1 MLRRAGAVA
10 AAALA
15 LIVAVVVIGR
25 GARGP
30 RVLLDS
36 DNGILAAAESE
47 ARGARTL
54 AGDAPAA
61 KASESAVL
69 RPVPTKTLSRAQVL
83 QQEVKDMAEMQKIR
97 TYSGGGSKIL
107 AEAQKEE
114 KTLKA
119 LADLKQTGGQ
129 QQHQQLKTA
138 KSKAALKEASPKATE
153 HSLAREEELVD
164 CEPFCDTQELSES
177 RKAAHARLL
186 KDQARQRMQQR
197 AKLSKAKTEEAAE
210 EQAHCIFCKP
220 AAVHHRLRALRGPV
234 F

>member
-1 MLRRAGAVA
+1 MLRRAGAAV
-10 AAALA
+10 AALA
-15 LIVAVVVIGR
+15 LIAAVVVVGR

-30 RVLLDS
+30 RELLDS

-47 ARGARTL
+47 AQGARKL
-54 AGDAPAA
+54 AGDYAPA

-69 RPVPTKTLSRAQVL
+69 RPVPTKTESRAQVL

-119 LADLKQTGGQ
+119 LADLKEAGG
-129 QQHQQLKTA
+129 QHQQLKTA
-138 KSKAALKEASPKATE
+138 RSKAALKEASPKATE

>member
-1 MLRRAGAVA
+1 
-10 AAALA
+10 
-15 LIVAVVVIGR
+15 
-25 GARGP
+25 
-30 RVLLDS
+30 
-36 DNGILAAAESE
+36 
-47 ARGARTL
+47 
-54 AGDAPAA
+54 
-61 KASESAVL
+61 
-69 RPVPTKTLSRAQVL
+69 
-83 QQEVKDMAEMQKIR
+83 MQKIR

-119 LADLKQTGGQ
+119 LADLKEAGG
-129 QQHQQLKTA
+129 QHQQLKTA
-138 KSKAALKEASPKATE
+138 RSKAALKEASPKATE

>member
-15 LIVAVVVIGR
+15 LIVAVVVVGR

-119 LADLKQTGGQ
+119 LADLKEAGG
-129 QQHQQLKTA
+129 QHQQLKTA
-138 KSKAALKEASPKATE
+138 RSKAALKEASPKATE

-186 KDQARQRMQQR
+186 KDQAHQRMQQR
-197 AKLSKAKTEEAAE
+197 AKMSKAKAEEAAE

-220 AAVHHRLRALRGPV
+220 AAVHRRLRALRGPV

>member
-15 LIVAVVVIGR
+15 LIVAVVVVGR

-119 LADLKQTGGQ
+119 LADLKEAGG
-129 QQHQQLKTA
+129 QHQQLKTA
-138 KSKAALKEASPKATE
+138 RSKAALKEASPKATE

>member
-15 LIVAVVVIGR
+15 LIVAVVVVGR

-119 LADLKQTGGQ
+119 LADLKEAGV
-129 QQHQQLKTA
+129 QHQQLKTA
-138 KSKAALKEASPKATE
+138 RSKAALKEASPKATE